1 MFQSTVLL
9 NNLDCLHCTMS
20 SSGSIVDYCLSA
32 VQICPKPEVAL
43 KIKQGDS
50 GNATRSQRTL
60 LGPTKKVATEP
71 EKMEL

>member
-1 MFQSTVLL
+1 MSVLL
-9 NNLDCLHCTMS
+9 LP
-20 SSGSIVDYCLSA
+20 

-60 LGPTKKVATEP
+60 LGPENPASHSAGKNGTKLLVQKSIQPTRFP
-71 EKMEL
+71 IF